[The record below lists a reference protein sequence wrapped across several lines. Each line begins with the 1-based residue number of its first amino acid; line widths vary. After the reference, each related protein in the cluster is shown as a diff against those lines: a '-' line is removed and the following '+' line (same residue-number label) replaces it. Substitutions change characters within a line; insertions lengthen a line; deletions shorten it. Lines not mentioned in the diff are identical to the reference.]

1 MKQNQI
7 ELWPKNGANFC
18 SFRVQQFLLVSS
30 VLLLVLLLLLA
41 ASHCAWPEIE
51 SNFRLASFRYM
62 ERCLTLISRGG
73 KRCQLAERALTR
85 RHSRGKVC
93 LHMAAIV
100 VAAVA
105 AGVLRYCGIMAAV
118 QEREKENEEERGKEI
133 VSGHCNW
140 NRELL
145 QRPE

>member
-18 SFRVQQFLLVSS
+18 SFGVQQFLLVSS
-30 VLLLVLLLLLA
+30 VLLLVLLLLLLLA
-41 ASHCAWPEIE
+41 GSHCAWPEIE

-73 KRCQLAERALTR
+73 KRCQLAERAHTR
-85 RHSRGKVC
+85 RHGRGKVC

-118 QEREKENEEERGKEI
+118 PRRERERRREGERDSE
-133 VSGHCNW
+133 
-140 NRELL
+140 RAL
-145 QRPE
+145 QLESRAASAP

>member
-41 ASHCAWPEIE
+41 GSHCAWPEIK

-118 QEREKENEEERGKEI
+118 QERERERG
-133 VSGHCNW
+133 
-140 NRELL
+140 RERERDSERAL
-145 QRPE
+145 QLESRAASAP